1 MIRIIITIFLLLTS
15 NLAYSADLFTPSA
28 NDISLKIVGSIFG
41 GLLDSGGQD
50 PYWMPL
56 KFLMVVF

>member
-56 KFLMVVF
+56 KF